1 MNVSL
6 RKSKKIL
13 KYIASGLAASSL
25 LFIAMS
31 FYVTEQMMRPGFY
44 ELRTPEQGLKSRN
57 GSVDPKAD
65 FGIDFEEVEFPAVNA
80 QTLRGWYVPSE
91 EESDVAVITAHGGGS
106 DRRSYLSFVPY
117 LHDAGYPVLLFD
129 SREHGI
135 SDGYGLGMSLGYRE
149 SEDVSSAVDFL
160 MAHKGFNRIAVIGTS
175 QGATSVI
182 LAAAR
187 DKRIGLVV
195 AQGTGTTLPD
205 MMAVNPILQW
215 FPRWAINLFTSHF
228 YIRQGADWETI
239 TTRGNGPIDVIHE
252 ISPRPLFLIQG
263 EFDNM
268 APLSQ
273 AQENFAVAGDPKQ
286 LWNVIGG
293 HHRGLRQHAGEEYP
307 RRVLAFLQQYM
318 PALKDR

>member
-1 MNVSL
+1 MHVSSRTSMKL
-6 RKSKKIL
+6 F
-13 KYIASGLAASSL
+13 KYVSVGLAASSL
-25 LFIAMS
+25 VFIAMS

-44 ELRTPEQGLKSRN
+44 ELRTPEQGLRPRD
-57 GSVDPKAD
+57 GSVNPKAD
-65 FGIDFEEVEFPAVNA
+65 FGIDFKEVEFPAVNS
-80 QTLRGWYVPSE
+80 QTLRGWYVPARK
-91 EESDVAVITAHGGGS
+91 ESDVAVIAAHGGGS
-106 DRRSYLSFVPY
+106 DRRSYLSFVPD
-117 LHDAGYPVLLFD
+117 LHDAGYSVLLFD
-129 SREHGI
+129 NREHGI

-149 SEDVSSAVDFL
+149 SEDISSAVDFL
-160 MAHKGFNRIAVIGTS
+160 MAHQAINRIVVIGNS

-187 DKRIGLVV
+187 DKRIGLVI

-228 YIRQGADWETI
+228 YLRQGADWKTI
-239 TTRGNGPIDVIHE
+239 TTRGKGPIDVIHD
-252 ISPRPLFLIQG
+252 ISPRPIFLIQG

-273 AQENFAVAGDPKQ
+273 AQENFAVAGEPKQ
-286 LWNVIGG
+286 LWEVIGG
-293 HHRGLRQHAGEEYP
+293 HHRGLRQHAGEEYS

-318 PALKDR
+318 PAPDDR